1 LLLRRGD
8 FAGVFTVVFVFALG
22 FAFAFG
28 LGGAAFLFSRRLCG
42 LRRRQSANTAIG
54 SSTIPAAI
62 APLETRARYG
72 SFAATTTS
80 PSSNPAP
87 KSSKAYRL

>member
-1 LLLRRGD
+1 VLVRLGD
-8 FAGVFTVVFVFALG
+8 FAGVFTLVFVFALG
-22 FAFAFG
+22 FVFAFG
-28 LGGAAFLFSRRLCG
+28 LGGGA
-42 LRRRQSANTAIG
+42 RRRQSAIAAIG
-54 SSTIPAAI
+54 NSTIPAAI
-62 APLETRARYG
+62 ATLATRARYG